1 MLYAILG
8 RLVWKVAK
16 LVLRRRYGSTYLPK
30 PALAGGAVAL
40 VLGLLGF
47 VRAVRG

>member
-1 MLYAILG
+1 MFYAILG

-16 LVLRRRYGSTYLPK
+16 LVLRRRYGSSYLPK
-30 PALAGGAVAL
+30 PALAGGVVAL
-40 VLGLLGF
+40 VIGAVGF